1 MVIRYAR
8 ASTSGQNID
17 DQTGALKQV
26 DLERIFAETAS
37 GASAKGGC
45 RHFEAA
51 FLLLQDRDD
60 LLFGKT

>member
-26 DLERIFAETAS
+26 DVAHIFAETAG
-37 GASAKGGC
+37 GASAKRWVSALRGYLS
-45 RHFEAA
+45 AA
-51 FLLLQDRDD
+51 S
-60 LLFGKT
+60 GS